1 MVPAESVHAGAFSMD
16 IMSIVSSMM
25 AMQAANTQ
33 QQIATS
39 ILKQNINSERSVL
52 QLLDPAQN
60 APTANNPP
68 GVGGNLD
75 ISV

>member
-1 MVPAESVHAGAFSMD
+1 MD
-16 IMSIVSSMM
+16 MMSIVSSMM

-39 ILKQNINSERSVL
+39 VMKQSIDSEKSVL
-52 QLLDPAQN
+52 QLLQPA
-60 APTANNPP
+60 ANNAP

>member
-1 MVPAESVHAGAFSMD
+1 MD
-16 IMSIVSSMM
+16 MMSIVSSMM
-25 AMQAANTQ
+25 AMQAASTQ

-39 ILKQNINSERSVL
+39 VLKQNIDSQKSVL
-52 QLLDPAQN
+52 QVLQPAP
-60 APTANNPP
+60 AANNAP

>member
-1 MVPAESVHAGAFSMD
+1 MD

-39 ILKQNINSERSVL
+39 VMKQNIDSQKSVL
-52 QLLDPAQN
+52 QLLQPGPAANN
-60 APTANNPP
+60 AP
-68 GVGGNLD
+68 GIGGNLD

>member
-1 MVPAESVHAGAFSMD
+1 MDTSALIGALVASQAGAL
-16 IMSIVSSMM
+16 
-25 AMQAANTQ
+25 Q

-39 ILKQNINSERSVL
+39 VLKQNINAERSVL
-52 QLLDPAQN
+52 QLLEPTPQAS
-60 APTANNPP
+60 PTANLAP

>member
-1 MVPAESVHAGAFSMD
+1 
-16 IMSIVSSMM
+16 MSIVSSMM
-25 AMQAANTQ
+25 AMQAASTQ

-39 ILKQNINSERSVL
+39 VLKQNIDSQKSVL
-52 QLLDPAQN
+52 QLLQSAPA
-60 APTANNPP
+60 ANNAP

>member
-1 MVPAESVHAGAFSMD
+1 MVSAESVHAGAFSMD
-16 IMSIVSSMM
+16 IMSLVSSMM

-52 QLLDPAQN
+52 QLLDLAQN
-60 APTANNPP
+60 APAANNAP

>member
-1 MVPAESVHAGAFSMD
+1 MD
-16 IMSIVSSMM
+16 MMSIVSSMM

-39 ILKQNINSERSVL
+39 VLKQNIDSQKSVL

-60 APTANNPP
+60 APAANNAP
-68 GVGGNLD
+68 GVGGALD
-75 ISV
+75 ITA

>member
-1 MVPAESVHAGAFSMD
+1 MPMDTSALISAAVTAQAGAL
-16 IMSIVSSMM
+16 
-25 AMQAANTQ
+25 Q

-39 ILKQNINSERSVL
+39 VMKQNIDSEKSVL
-52 QLLDPAQN
+52 KLLEPA
-60 APTANNPP
+60 APSSANLAP

>member
-1 MVPAESVHAGAFSMD
+1 MDTSALIGALVASQAGAL
-16 IMSIVSSMM
+16 
-25 AMQAANTQ
+25 Q

-39 ILKQNINSERSVL
+39 VLKQNIDSERSVL
-52 QLLDPAQN
+52 QLLEPAPQ
-60 APTANNPP
+60 ASSTANLAA